1 MLNWDD
7 LRCLVC
13 LGRGQTLSSAALALS
28 TSVSTVS
35 RRIERMNADA
45 SEPIATKNGTTW
57 QLTEHGQKLAQAALM
72 FQENLDQIEGA
83 SVESGRGKLAPRIIT
98 LTAPDAII
106 RYYLTPKLA
115 EFAERE
121 PKIELNVI
129 SDPFGKRLGE
139 GKVDLS
145 LLVEPPSFGRH
156 LVQKVGK
163 TIDGIFCKKGTI
175 PDKWIG
181 LDRSLDDTKVMKM
194 GRAYFGKDPD
204 LRLSN
209 LSLIKEIL
217 DESGWAG
224 VGMDV
229 LYPKNEGYQKL
240 GGEAFC
246 SELDVWLSYH
256 ETRRH
261 DKALQIVRDFLI
273 CALRG

>member
-83 SVESGRGKLAPRIIT
+83 SVGSGRGKLAPRIIT

-115 EFAERE
+115 
-121 PKIELNVI
+121 
-129 SDPFGKRLGE
+129 
-139 GKVDLS
+139 
-145 LLVEPPSFGRH
+145 
-156 LVQKVGK
+156 
-163 TIDGIFCKKGTI
+163 
-175 PDKWIG
+175 
-181 LDRSLDDTKVMKM
+181 
-194 GRAYFGKDPD
+194 
-204 LRLSN
+204 
-209 LSLIKEIL
+209 
-217 DESGWAG
+217 
-224 VGMDV
+224 
-229 LYPKNEGYQKL
+229 
-240 GGEAFC
+240 
-246 SELDVWLSYH
+246 
-256 ETRRH
+256 
-261 DKALQIVRDFLI
+261 
-273 CALRG
+273 